1 MRNLTDLKIYGAV
14 LVLLKNSADVTPRL
28 ISEVSGVPL
37 STVYRKINNYYIIE
51 NQIKRR
57 ENGKRKIK

>member
-1 MRNLTDLKIYGAV
+1 MRHLTDLKIYGAV

>member
-1 MRNLTDLKIYGAV
+1 MNLIDLKIYYAV
-14 LVLLKNSADVTPRL
+14 LKLMKLGADVNVQL

-37 STVYRKINNYYIIE
+37 STIYRKINNYYIIE

-57 ENGKRKIK
+57 ENGERKIK

>member
-14 LVLLKNSADVTPRL
+14 LVLLKNGADVTPKL

-37 STVYRKINNYYIIE
+37 STIYRKINNYYIIE
-51 NQIKRR
+51 HKIRR
-57 ENGKRKIK
+57 EDGKRKIK